1 MSLVLAPKNRPKLY
15 SGLES
20 QFVLAFYL
28 ALLPLAVI
36 VS

>member
-1 MSLVLAPKNRPKLY
+1 MSLVLAPKNRPKL